1 MPARDIKIKKQDL
14 IHKIQFLPQGKL
26 AEVEDFVDFLFQ
38 RDNDR
43 HLIKAASKTSEKVFE
58 KIWDNTEDSAY
69 DKL

>member
-1 MPARDIKIKKQDL
+1 MPAHDIKKQDL
-14 IHKIQFLPQGKL
+14 IRKIQFLPQEKL

-43 HLIKAASKTSEKVFE
+43 RLVRAASKTSEKTFE
-58 KIWDNTEDSAY
+58 KIWDNPEDAAY